1 MNTLQQ
7 AKKLIENYCKHYG
20 IKTIELK
27 RNSRQYPHKL
37 LITKDKHVNTATMR
51 MALGYFIFM
60 HFPIR
65 IKEVADI
72 VGYQDHSC
80 ISSQRKTIQ
89 NYIETND
96 EFFIPY
102 YEVLITLAQGLDI
115 SMEYKRIYTNV
126 ASFMRYES
134 DTEFAEQI
142 KYYEN
147 A

>member
-102 YEVLITLAQGLDI
+102 YEVLITLAQELDI
-115 SMEYKRIYTNV
+115 SLEYKRIYTNV
-126 ASFMRYES
+126 GPFMRYES